1 MPQLIAYNANAN
13 EFALIRCLE
22 FYNLIK
28 KQRGRKKSE
37 VRDGILQFLLIGNY
51 ENDGKIKHE
60 DSTSGCSHH
69 ASAILTTHR
78 HVLLL
83 FNYSEI

>member
-22 FYNLIK
+22 FYDLIK

-51 ENDGKIKHE
+51 ENDGKMKQKIQQVV
-60 DSTSGCSHH
+60 
-69 ASAILTTHR
+69 
-78 HVLLL
+78 VLITRVQFLQRIPL
-83 FNYSEI
+83 SSFAV